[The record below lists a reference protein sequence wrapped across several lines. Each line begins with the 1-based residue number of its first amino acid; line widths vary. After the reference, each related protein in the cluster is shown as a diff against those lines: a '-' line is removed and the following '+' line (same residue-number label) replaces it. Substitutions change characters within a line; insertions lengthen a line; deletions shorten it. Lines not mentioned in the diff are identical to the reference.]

1 MSIGNLKDSGNQGN
15 NMPWQWQVLKGL
27 QAILDEVAE
36 PLTCAED
43 SVTICGPT
51 GGLDVNVH
59 DGAGTAITSTP
70 IGADTGLDVNIIG
83 GVTLDVTIT
92 EANDSILV
100 YGNDG
105 TTNRKIKTDAN
116 GELQVDVLTM
126 PATFAEDT
134 AHVSGNTGAF
144 VLGVRNDLNTVMTNA
159 DGDYSPIAVNDKGAV
174 AIHDGGNI
182 ITVDG
187 TVDLGATTLTALENI
202 TVQNPGGASAVNIQ
216 DGGNSITV
224 DATALPL
231 PTGAATETTLG
242 DIKTSVQLIDDCV
255 GTDNTAA
262 PAKSF
267 VVAGVTAGGTQ
278 QTIEVNASGHVNI
291 SDGGGSITVDGTV
304 TANAGT
310 GNFTVVQTT
319 ASNLNATVVGGTGV
333 SRTPTILRTSANSSI
348 AAGAYSMSFA
358 SVGTANATV
367 GAGLTILKPGETI
380 NFDAGAINNT
390 LGAVAYDSSAVGA
403 ELLIITLT

>member
-15 NMPWQWQVLKGL
+15 NLPWQWKVLQGL

-36 PLTCAED
+36 PLTCLED
-43 SVTICGPT
+43 SVTICNENIDALTFTDIPLVGES
-51 GGLDVNVH
+51 LN
-59 DGAGTAITSTP
+59 
-70 IGADTGLDVNIIG
+70 VNIANTIPLE
-83 GVTLDVTIT
+83 VIIT
-92 EANDSILV
+92 EANDSILI

-105 TTNRKIKTDAN
+105 TTNRKIKTDTA

-159 DGDYSPIAVNDKGAV
+159 DGDYSPVAVNDKGAV
-174 AIHDGGNI
+174 A
-182 ITVDG
+182 
-187 TVDLGATTLTALENI
+187 
-202 TVQNPGGASAVNIQ
+202 IQ

-231 PTGAATETTLG
+231 PTGAATEATLL
-242 DIKTSVQLIDDCV
+242 DVKTSVQLIDDCV

-278 QTIEVNASGHVNI
+278 QTIEVNASGHVNV
-291 SDGGGSITVDGTV
+291 SDGGGSITVDS
-304 TANAGT
+304 NAA
-310 GNFTVVQTT
+310 V
-319 ASNLNATVVGGTGV
+319 
-333 SRTPTILRTSANSSI
+333 RTPTILRTSTNSSV
-348 AAGAYSMSFA
+348 AAGAYSVSFA
-358 SVGTANATV
+358 SVGTVDSTV
-367 GAGLTILKPGETI
+367 GGATLKPGETI
-380 NFDAGAINNT
+380 N
-390 LGAVAYDSSAVGA
+390 LMQ
-403 ELLIITLT
+403 ELLIIH

>member
-15 NMPWQWQVLKGL
+15 NFPWQLKVLQGL
-27 QAILDEVAE
+27 QEIAIQTAL
-36 PLTCAED
+36 PLTCVED
-43 SVTICGPT
+43 SVTICGPA
-51 GGLDVNVH
+51 GGLDVNLH
-59 DGAGTAITSTP
+59 DGAGTAITSTT
-70 IGADTGLDVNIIG
+70 IGADTGVDVNIIG

-159 DGDYSPIAVNDKGAV
+159 DGDYSPIAVNSAGAV
-174 AIHDGGNI
+174 A
-182 ITVDG
+182 
-187 TVDLGATTLTALENI
+187 
-202 TVQNPGGASAVNIQ
+202 IQ

-231 PTGAATETTLG
+231 PTGAATEATLL
-242 DIKTSVQLIDDCV
+242 DVKTSVQLLDDCV

-291 SDGGGSITVDGTV
+291 SDGGGSITVDGGV
-304 TANAGT
+304 
-310 GNFTVVQTT
+310 
-319 ASNLNATVVGGTGV
+319 GV
-333 SRTPTILRTSANSSI
+333 SRTPTILRTSTNSSI

>member
-43 SVTICGPT
+43 SVTICSPAT
-51 GGLDVNVH
+51 GLDVNVH
-59 DGAGTAITSTP
+59 DALGNDITSTP
-70 IGADTGLDVNIIG
+70 VGPNRGLDVNIIG

-174 AIHDGGNI
+174 AIQDGGNS

-202 TVQNPGGASAVNIQ
+202 TVQNPAGAAAVNIQ

-224 DATALPL
+224 DSNA
-231 PTGAATETTLG
+231 
-242 DIKTSVQLIDDCV
+242 
-255 GTDNTAA
+255 
-262 PAKSF
+262 
-267 VVAGVTAGGTQ
+267 
-278 QTIEVNASGHVNI
+278 IE
-291 SDGGGSITVDGTV
+291 
-304 TANAGT
+304 
-310 GNFTVVQTT
+310 
-319 ASNLNATVVGGTGV
+319 
-333 SRTPTILRTSANSSI
+333 RTPTILRTSSNSSV
-348 AAGAYSMSFA
+348 AAGAYSASFA
-358 SVGTANATV
+358 SVGTVNASV
-367 GAGLTILKPGETI
+367 GGYTLKPGETI
-380 NFDAGAINNT
+380 NFDAGGIDNT
-390 LGAVAYDSSAVGA
+390 LSAIAYDSSTSGA
-403 ELLIITLT
+403 ELLIITIV

>member
-59 DGAGTAITSTP
+59 DALGNNITSTP
-70 IGADTGLDVNIIG
+70 IGPDTGLDVNIIG

-159 DGDYSPIAVNDKGAV
+159 DGDYSPVAVNSAGAV
-174 AIHDGGNI
+174 A
-182 ITVDG
+182 
-187 TVDLGATTLTALENI
+187 
-202 TVQNPGGASAVNIQ
+202 IQ
-216 DGGNSITV
+216 DGGNSITT
-224 DATALPL
+224 DTLQL
-231 PTGAATETTLG
+231 PTTIGQTNMAGSVSVTLANN
-242 DIKTSVQLIDDCV
+242 Q
-255 GTDNTAA
+255 
-262 PAKSF
+262 
-267 VVAGVTAGGTQ
+267 AGV
-278 QTIEVNASGHVNI
+278 V
-291 SDGGGSITVDGTV
+291 
-304 TANAGT
+304 
-310 GNFTVVQTT
+310 
-319 ASNLNATVVGGTGV
+319 
-333 SRTPTILRTSANSSI
+333 RTPTFLRPTGSNGTVGPNIYSA
-348 AAGAYSMSFA
+348 SFA
-358 SVGTANATV
+358 SVGTANAIV
-367 GAGLTILKPGETI
+367 GGINLKPGETI

-390 LGAVAYDSSAVGA
+390 LGAITYSTITAGA
-403 ELLIITLT
+403 ELIIITLT